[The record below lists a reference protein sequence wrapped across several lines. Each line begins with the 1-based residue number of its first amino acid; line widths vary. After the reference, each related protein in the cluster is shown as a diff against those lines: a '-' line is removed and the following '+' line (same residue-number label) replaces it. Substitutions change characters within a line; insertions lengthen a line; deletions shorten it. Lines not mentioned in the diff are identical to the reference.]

1 MPEIFSSQGINQF
14 HFDLLF
20 LLRYREVLRK
30 RSVHQEEFILAK
42 RANFRHFRHFRHS
55 RHSKYSQKSKS
66 LLGRLVTKP
75 DVFPVFA
82 FMEYFELETGSQNLE
97 QEPIS

>member
-1 MPEIFSSQGINQF
+1 MPEIFSSQGINKF

-42 RANFRHFRHFRHS
+42 RTNFRHF